1 MFIEELRSFL
11 SQVDVL
17 LTPSTPAA
25 APKDLSKTG
34 NPLFQGLW
42 TLSGAPAISIPSGLS
57 DQDMPLGLQI
67 LGNWYDEN
75 QLLVIARWFEEL
87 LGLYLIPPLVVRKTN
102 EGA

>member
-1 MFIEELRSFL
+1 M
-11 SQVDVL
+11 
-17 LTPSTPAA
+17 
-25 APKDLSKTG
+25 
-34 NPLFQGLW
+34 FQGLW

-57 DQDMPLGLQI
+57 DQGMPLGLQI

-87 LGLYLIPPLVVRKTN
+87 LDLHLIPPLVVRKTN